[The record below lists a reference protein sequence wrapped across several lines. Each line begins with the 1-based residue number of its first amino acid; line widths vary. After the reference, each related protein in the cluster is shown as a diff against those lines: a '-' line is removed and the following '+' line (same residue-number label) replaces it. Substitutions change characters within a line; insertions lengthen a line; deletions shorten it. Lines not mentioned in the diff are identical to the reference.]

1 MSHIEYVNRT
11 KTMKINLKIRRDIQN
26 IAYP

>member
-1 MSHIEYVNRT
+1 MLHIEYVNRI
-11 KTMKINLKIRRDIQN
+11 KTMKINLKIRRDIPN